1 MTSLTEG
8 NLSQLVKKQDRNQM
22 KKGAPINILM
32 NGNMSNNIRAFCLK
46 LVSIKIWKTRPL
58 KNDQYKVSC
67 FKLFQHCTLV
77 LTTTQI
83 RFGRLN
89 WIGKRKSLK
98 CGRNHGKTKRAARRT
113 AKVKKRI
120 VINEKQKKNYYRI
133 FSKNKKWRT
142 GVIRY
147 LLFCLW
153 RI

>member
-67 FKLFQHCTLV
+67 FKIIRNKNVQEECTVARISKLFQHCTLV

-89 WIGKRKSLK
+89 
-98 CGRNHGKTKRAARRT
+98 
-113 AKVKKRI
+113 
-120 VINEKQKKNYYRI
+120 
-133 FSKNKKWRT
+133 
-142 GVIRY
+142 
-147 LLFCLW
+147 
-153 RI
+153 